1 MRWLTDHQR
10 NILRFIVK
18 FQKEHGFSPSIRD
31 IAGNFGL
38 RSPRTVR
45 DYLSSLERK
54 GYIRVHPKKSRAIEV
69 IKDPFS
75 GIPII
80 GEIAAGDPIAA
91 IEKTEEAIDI
101 DPKLF
106 TTEPCFAL
114 RVKGDS
120 MEGAHI
126 CDGDY
131 AIIKRQS
138 YAEDGDIVCVVI
150 GDDITLKRFRKKGK
164 KIEFCPENPKYRPI
178 AFDKN
183 FPPTILGILVGL
195 IRRV

>member
-1 MRWLTDHQR
+1 M
-10 NILRFIVK
+10 N
-18 FQKEHGFSPSIRD
+18 
-31 IAGNFGL
+31 
-38 RSPRTVR
+38 
-45 DYLSSLERK
+45 
-54 GYIRVHPKKSRAIEV
+54 
-69 IKDPFS
+69 
-75 GIPII
+75 GIPIL
-80 GEIAAGDPIAA
+80 GDIAAGDPIAA
-91 IEKTEEAIDI
+91 IEKIEETIDV

-106 TTEPCFAL
+106 TTGPCFAL

-150 GDDITLKRFRKKGK
+150 GDDITLKRFRKRGK
-164 KIEFCPENPKYRPI
+164 KIEFLPENPKYRPI
-178 AFDKN
+178 AFEKD